1 MEDKMKTYT
10 VRVPEVH
17 YQYIV
22 VEAED
27 KESAIAAAKSGEGD
41 YGNDTEYAYTLDSSR
56 FEVLE
61 D

>member
-1 MEDKMKTYT
+1 MKTYT

-27 KESAIAAAKSGEGD
+27 KESAIAAARHGEGD

>member
-1 MEDKMKTYT
+1 MKTYT

-17 YQYIV
+17 YQYIE

-27 KESAIAAAKSGEGD
+27 KESAIAAARHGEGD